1 MKNVIAP
8 VLVIAGIA
16 VTAYFVSK
24 PEAPEEDVAV
34 KLPVAKGEADEVAGF
49 IAAAARELGAG
60 KVRAYQG
67 GVFVDVDGDTIGFV
81 KQPDGSVAMQVEV
94 DQKYR
99 NGKAERAPA
108 LQALK
113 SKGDAI
119 FTHARSLQAR
129 TAAEGAYASRGV
141 VAHGD
146 G

>member
-8 VLVIAGIA
+8 ALIVAGIA
-16 VTAYFVSK
+16 VTAYFVTR

-34 KLPVAKGEADEVAGF
+34 KLPVAKAEADEVTGF
-49 IAAAARELGAG
+49 IAAAARELGTG

-67 GVFVDVDGDTIGFV
+67 GVFVQIDGDTIGFV

-99 NGKAERAPA
+99 NGKADRAPA
-108 LQALK
+108 LQELK
-113 SKGDAI
+113 SKGEAI

-129 TAAEGAYASRGV
+129 TAAEGAYASRN
-141 VAHGD
+141 VATRGD